1 MSVAAWKALVKGS
14 RVFIQ
19 KIAGGT
25 VTAGRKLALYRSLS
39 QHLAPSARGFPSI
52 VYVLAAFGASTAAL
66 AQSPVVTT
74 NAPAAD
80 HGAGVAYGAQAHD
93 ALIVARRA
101 GRITPTQALQQL
113 KDWLAAPGVLGT
125 LGSLSEAER
134 QRVVSDAIAIAAG
147 DGQFAEAVALGR
159 QQPPAKLSDYALGPL
174 ALAARRTHD
183 TALQGETIRAWRA
196 RQPAAREPRIHEAF
210 WRLDSGDMAGAKA
223 LSDALSKDSQEP
235 ARQVEDR
242 VAVLELRAAVARADG
257 QPLQALAAYTEAG
270 ALRPERRD
278 IRREADFL
286 LADNGAASTA
296 FEDAEAT
303 ERAHPGSFSALAL
316 SVLQQKALAQRLRW
330 AIEERDQR
338 LGPARVVALDKVL
351 ADQDIALARLDA
363 AALRANAGDN
373 NADADAWR
381 ALRVN
386 LQSDRLLAL
395 VERGHPAD
403 AIALYDSLRAA
414 GTDLPFYGLAAAA
427 RALAQER
434 RSVDAVPLYEAAVAK
449 GGADLPMPDEIYFG
463 LVYAYQDTGR
473 FEEAEALLTR
483 LEEHTPALM
492 SLTPEAGRPNGQ
504 YTDVSGMRALM
515 QLYTDRPAAAQRR
528 FAALTQEAPLNAGY
542 AFGAGLTER
551 LREHPEAALA
561 RFEAQAA
568 DQPYDT
574 SARVGHVEAL
584 LDAGWFGDARQRA
597 ESLVADA
604 GDTVEVRDM
613 ERKRRALTGA
623 RLDVDAEASR
633 GGAAIA
639 SREWRIDS
647 RLSSGLINDEWR
659 VFYDQSLGRGNTD
672 IGNAN
677 WARGGLGLS
686 WQRGPWLA
694 EGALQHANAGPY
706 RNSVAGRLDYRASD
720 AWRLSATY
728 DGDSKELPWK
738 ARVAGIGARETA
750 ASVGYVVNEAR
761 RFDLQLQRL
770 DFSDGNVRD
779 GLGLGWRERWI
790 STPRFQLET
799 RLEADT
805 GRGRALDTP
814 YFNPSRDASVQA
826 TVRAQWL
833 NWKSDD
839 RQFFQAVELG
849 GGSYHQAGFGSGP
862 LWSLRYE
869 HRWNFGQKFTLRYG
883 LSISS
888 HPYDGVRER
897 QRGVFL
903 NLSMPLQ

>member
-1 MSVAAWKALVKGS
+1 
-14 RVFIQ
+14 VFIQ

-25 VTAGRKLALYRSLS
+25 VTAGRKSALYRSLS
-39 QHLAPSARGFPSI
+39 RHLASSARGFPSI
-52 VYVLAAFGASTAAL
+52 VCVLAAFGASTAL

-74 NAPAAD
+74 NPPGAD
-80 HGAGVAYGAQAHD
+80 RGAVVAYGAQAHD

-101 GRITPTQALQQL
+101 GRITPAQALQQL
-113 KDWLAAPGVLGT
+113 KDWLAAPPGT
-125 LGSLSEAER
+125 LGDTER

-147 DGQFAEAVALGR
+147 DSQFAEAVALGR
-159 QQPPAKLSDYALGPL
+159 QHTPAKLSDYALGPL

-183 TALQGETIRAWRA
+183 TALQGETIGVWRA

-210 WRLDSGDMAGAKA
+210 WRLDSGDVAGAKT
-223 LSDALSKDSQEP
+223 LSTVLSREP

-242 VAVLELRAAVARADG
+242 VALLELRAAVARADG

-303 ERAHPGSFSALAL
+303 ERAHPGSFSPLAL

-363 AALRANAGDN
+363 AALQAQTTG

-381 ALRVN
+381 TLRVN

-395 VERGHPAD
+395 VERGRPAD

-427 RALAQER
+427 RAFAQER

-492 SLTPEAGRPNGQ
+492 RLTPEAGRPNGQ

-515 QLYTDRPAAAQRR
+515 QLYTDRPAAAQQR
-528 FAALTQEAPLNAGY
+528 FATLTQEAPLNSGY

-647 RLSSGLINDEWR
+647 WLSSGLINDEWR
-659 VFYDQSLGRGNTD
+659 VFYEQSLGRGNTD

-694 EGALQHANAGPY
+694 EGALQHANGGPY

-738 ARVAGIGARETA
+738 ARVAGIGARETG

-799 RLEADT
+799 KLGADT

-814 YFNPSRDASVQA
+814 YFNPSRDASVQL

-849 GGSYHQAGFGSGP
+849 GGSYHQTGFGSGP

-869 HRWNFGQKFTLRYG
+869 HRWNLGQKLTLRYG